1 MGWGRFFLLGDL
13 GQQLD
18 LSDQRRELDK
28 LRLQIRSRRR
38 AALGIEQQVS
48 ELQSDA
54 DELRLF
60 LAATVRLL
68 VSKGIVA
75 EQDLARMRDEIER
88 ALGERM
94 TVAIRQVDDIPL
106 TPSGK
111 RRVTVSLLDRA
122 GSAETTVAS
131 AAEAEP

>member
-28 LRLQIRSRRR
+28 LRLLVRSRRR
-38 AALGIEQQVS
+38 AALGIEEQVS

-54 DELRLF
+54 DEVRLF

-68 VSKGIVA
+68 VSKGIVTKEEIQQFVDVIDA
-75 EQDLARMRDEIER
+75 EDGTPDGKHE
-88 ALGERM
+88 G
-94 TVAIRQVDDIPL
+94 DI
-106 TPSGK
+106 
-111 RRVTVSLLDRA
+111 A
-122 GSAETTVAS
+122 
-131 AAEAEP
+131 

>member
-13 GQQLD
+13 GQQMD

-68 VSKGIVA
+68 VSKGVVTK
-75 EQDLARMRDEIER
+75 DEI
-88 ALGERM
+88 
-94 TVAIRQVDDIPL
+94 QQFVDVIDAEDGTADGKYEGDI
-106 TPSGK
+106 
-111 RRVTVSLLDRA
+111 A
-122 GSAETTVAS
+122 
-131 AAEAEP
+131 